1 MIFLILIVI
10 AWLLWTI
17 HQDLGD
23 LIERQRGLKTGLE
36 RICSRLDELGESAA
50 PGAAQSSEPSA
61 IKIPV
66 NSASKTQLRRLPK
79 VGAII
84 ADRIIGARPFTSIEE
99 LASIDGVT
107 PQMMEGIRQQATLD

>member
-1 MIFLILIVI
+1 MTYLLMIAI

-36 RICSRLDELGESAA
+36 RICSRLDQLGESLNASN
-50 PGAAQSSEPSA
+50 AQALDSPPT
-61 IKIPV
+61 KIPV

-79 VGAII
+79 VGAVI
-84 ADRIIGARPFTSIEE
+84 ADRIIATRPFASIEE
-99 LASIDGVT
+99 LANIDGVT
-107 PQMMEGIRQQATLD
+107 PQMMEGFREQATLD

>member
-1 MIFLILIVI
+1 MIYLFLIAI

-36 RICSRLDELGESAA
+36 RICSRLDQLGESVNA
-50 PGAAQSSEPSA
+50 GGTQSGESSA
-61 IKIPV
+61 VKIPV

-79 VGAII
+79 VGAVI
-84 ADRIIGARPFTSIEE
+84 ADRIIATRPFASIEE
-99 LASIDGVT
+99 LAKLDGVT
-107 PQMMEGIRQQATLD
+107 SQMMEGIREQATLD